1 MSYLISCKNFKC
13 TPWRILYYA
22 CTIFTWKHRAFPSLQ
37 KVLSCPL
44 PSEPPSTQEA
54 ATWVP
59 LMWFSVS
66 QTFAYFRISYKRDH
80 PSCAFLC
87 LHEILLITHV
97 SNFFLLLS
105 GLPLYEYTIL
115 FIHSSN
121 DGQLDCFQFSAIM
134 NKTPMNILVQGLF
147 VAIGFHFS
155 WVNTYKWNCW
165 VTGQTYLTF

>member
-1 MSYLISCKNFKC
+1 MNAYQGAEHFHHSRKFSHVPFPVNPLLPKKQPLGCHWCDFRYHRLL
-13 TPWRILYYA
+13 PILESP
-22 CTIFTWKHRAFPSLQ
+22 INGIIHH
-37 KVLSCPL
+37 VLFC
-44 PSEPPSTQEA
+44 
-54 ATWVP
+54 VC
-59 LMWFSVS
+59 MKF
-66 QTFAYFRISYKRDH
+66 
-80 PSCAFLC
+80 FL
-87 LHEILLITHV
+87 LHV

-134 NKTPMNILVQGLF
+134 NKTPMNIRVQGLF